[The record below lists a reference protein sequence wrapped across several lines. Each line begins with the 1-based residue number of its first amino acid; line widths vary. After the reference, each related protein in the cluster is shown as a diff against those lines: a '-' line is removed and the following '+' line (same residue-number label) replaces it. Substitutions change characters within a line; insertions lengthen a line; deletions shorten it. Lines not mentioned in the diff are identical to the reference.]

1 MASGPWKA
9 VTSVSL
15 VLGEIRVQVSID
27 SVLSSRAPSFT
38 EPQPPQL

>member
-1 MASGPWKA
+1 MASGPWQA

-15 VLGEIRVQVSID
+15 VPVEIRVQVSIGG
-27 SVLSSRAPSFT
+27 VLSGRAPSFA

>member
-15 VLGEIRVQVSID
+15 VPGEIRVQVSIGG
-27 SVLSSRAPSFT
+27 VLSGRAPSFT